1 MAADPEVITSIVTWL
16 AGRLKEG
23 SPEDLEARRALARF
37 LRGPLG
43 PLDQAPLF
51 MLAALIDPDKR
62 DDLSLW
68 LVLKRPRG
76 NRSRPIDHRRV
87 AATIWHELRANKPQ
101 KAAVSIAMEKCRVSR
116 RTALEAFYVWKPIF
130 EKWGSKMKALTQT
143 D

>member
-1 MAADPEVITSIVTWL
+1 MPDDPEVIAGIVAWL
-16 AGRLKEG
+16 AGRFKEG

-68 LVLKRPRG
+68 LVFKRPRG
-76 NRSRPIDHRRV
+76 NRSRPMNHRRV
-87 AATIWHELRANKPQ
+87 AAVIWHELRAGKPQ
-101 KAAVSIAMEKCRVSR
+101 KAAVSIAREKCKVSR
-116 RTALEAFYVWKPIF
+116 SKALEAFDEWKPLF
-130 EKWGSKMKALTQT
+130 EKHGSKLKWLTRT